1 MDRWIEGGRK
11 CGRVSFNSKAAVSQS
26 DPLRLVVGGLL
37 EGREPAA
44 VVAREG
50 SVLVGIACVIVV
62 EFTQL

>member
-1 MDRWIEGGRK
+1 MGGCHSIARQQ
-11 CGRVSFNSKAAVSQS
+11 SVSQS

-37 EGREPAA
+37 QGREPAA

-62 EFTQL
+62 EFTQI

>member
-1 MDRWIEGGRK
+1 MGGCHSIAYSRQ
-11 CGRVSFNSKAAVSQS
+11 SVSQS

-50 SVLVGIACVIVV
+50 SVLVGITCVIVV

>member
-1 MDRWIEGGRK
+1 MGG
-11 CGRVSFNSKAAVSQS
+11 SKAAVSQS
-26 DPLRLVVGGLL
+26 DPLRLIVGGLL